1 MAAVINRSTVE
12 RAMRR
17 ALASSCG
24 RFSFRFVKK
33 EIELVHGGVGIQLF
47 VPAPLFVRVKR
58 LDDAPVFFRGEVIDT
73 RLDLLDSAHAWSLS
87 PCRIGVSC
95 LSAEMP

>member
-1 MAAVINRSTVE
+1 
-12 RAMRR
+12 
-17 ALASSCG
+17 
-24 RFSFRFVKK
+24 
-33 EIELVHGGVGIQLF
+33 
-47 VPAPLFVRVKR
+47 VRVKR